1 MAVVVIVNFTC
12 REQGMYAQD
21 ALNIWANSHSTIL
34 PQSSV
39 QRVGHIFRSLR
50 TVCLS
55 CAGTKVGLFN
65 TWRGTRYVELLENS
79 EDM

>member
-39 QRVGHIFRSLR
+39 QRVGHISG
-50 TVCLS
+50 
-55 CAGTKVGLFN
+55 A
-65 TWRGTRYVELLENS
+65 YVQYVFLVQEQKWDFSIPGEELG
-79 EDM
+79 M